1 MRYYV
6 RFCLVL
12 LILPSLI
19 LLNQSDA
26 LAAVTLQSFTYTIKP
41 GQITLYWVTAS
52 ELNNAGFFINRSL
65 EINGLYNQIS
75 DFIPSQGDGI
85 TGASYEFTDQHV
97 TNGSTYYYKLEMVDT
112 SNQSSFTDPLTVALV
127 TPTPT
132 LTRTSVITVTATNT
146 QTRVPSPT
154 STSPGSTATPSRTP
168 IATGSRT
175 PLPSATST
183 SYPIVTYTPR
193 PSITPTPQPSGTV
206 TPIGLDTPT
215 TTTTLIPLPSITLI
229 FPAFTQTE
237 TPTITVTFTSST
249 PTLTRTNTPSDQ
261 GRTAYKIIY
270 LVGIVILLWL
280 LLGGFIYFY
289 MRRSG
294 S

>member
-1 MRYYV
+1 MKYYV
-6 RFCLVL
+6 RFFLVL

-52 ELNNAGFFINRSL
+52 ELNNAGFFINRL
-65 EINGLYNQIS
+65 GINGLYNRIS
-75 DFIPSQGDGI
+75 DFIPSRGDGF
-85 TGASYEFTDQHV
+85 TGASYEFVDQDV
-97 TNGSTYYYKLEMVDT
+97 VNGSTYYYKLEMVDT
-112 SNQSSFTDPLTVALV
+112 NTQSHFEGPLTVALV

-154 STSPGSTATPSRTP
+154 STSPGLTATPSRTP
-168 IATGSRT
+168 TATGSRT
-175 PLPSATST
+175 PVPSATST

-206 TPIGLDTPT
+206 TPIGLGTPT

-280 LLGGFIYFY
+280 LLGGFIYFF